1 MLQFQLQARA
11 ETSNQRSKSMLW
23 SEVLADE
30 SLKNLPYKIELN
42 ERGHIVMSPAS
53 NRHGFL
59 QSELV
64 WLLRSQ
70 LNSGRVITECS
81 VDTPKGVKVANVA
94 WCSDA
99 FVEEQGEATP
109 YITAPE
115 ICIEIL
121 SPSNSVKEMQDKV
134 LLYLAKGAKEVWIV
148 SDSGETVIY
157 KAQGEV
163 EKSSFVE
170 RVNPV

>member
-1 MLQFQLQARA
+1 
-11 ETSNQRSKSMLW
+11 MLW
-23 SEVLADE
+23 SDVLADE

-42 ERGHIVMSPAS
+42 ERGHIEMSPAS

-70 LNSGRVITECS
+70 LKSGRVITECS
-81 VDTPKGVKVANVA
+81 IDTPKGVKVADVA
-94 WCSDA
+94 WCDDA
-99 FVEEQGEATP
+99 FVAEHGETTP
-109 YITAPE
+109 YVTAPE

-121 SPSNSVKEMQDKV
+121 SPSNNVKEMQDKI
-134 LLYLAKGAKEVWIV
+134 LLYLAKGAQEVWLV
-148 SDSGETVIY
+148 RDSGKTVIY
-157 KAQGEV
+157 QAQGEV
-163 EKSSFVE
+163 KESVFVK